1 MGKRALITGITGFVG
16 SHLAE
21 YLLKE
26 GLEVIGTTRPRSKT
40 ENIDHLKGQV
50 TLVEADIRDYASIL
64 GIIDKHFPFYIF
76 HLAAQSFVPMSWKAP
91 SETLVTNI
99 VGTAN
104 ILEAIKFLEVGEDI
118 KILVAGTSEEYGLVS
133 PDFLPIKESCP
144 LRPQSPYGVSKVA
157 ADLLTQQYTRS
168 YNLRAVVTRAF
179 NHTGPR
185 RGEVFVSSNF
195 AKQLVEIEK
204 GIRDKIMVGNLTAKR
219 DFSDVRDIVRAYWLA
234 IEKGKSGEAYNICSG
249 NAISIEELLL
259 KMVKMTNVLPKTIVE
274 DIERLRPSDVPIL
287 VGDCSKFKEQTGWE
301 PKIPLEKTLEDLVN
315 YWREKV

>member
-40 ENIDHLKGQV
+40 ENTDHLKGQV

-64 GIIDKHFPFYIF
+64 DIIDKHFPFYIF

-315 YWREKV
+315 YWRERV

>member
-1 MGKRALITGITGFVG
+1 MKRALVTGITGFVG

-40 ENIDHLKGQV
+40 ENIDHLKAQV
-50 TLVEADIRDYASIL
+50 TLVEADIRDYASVL
-64 GIIDKHFPFYIF
+64 GIVDKYYPSYIF

-104 ILEAIKFLEVGEDI
+104 VLEALKFLEVGEDV
-118 KILVAGTSEEYGLVS
+118 KVLVAGSSEEYGLVVGNE
-133 PDFLPIKESCP
+133 LPIREINQ

-157 ADLLTQQYTRS
+157 ADLLTQQYFRS
-168 YNLRAVVTRAF
+168 YGIQAVVSRAF

-204 GIRDKIMVGNLTAKR
+204 GKREKIMVGNLQARR

-234 IEKGKSGEAYNICSG
+234 IEKGQVGEAYNICSG
-249 NAISIEELLL
+249 VAISIEELLL
-259 KMVKMTNVLPKTIVE
+259 KMVKMTSVLPKTIVE
-274 DIERLRPSDVPIL
+274 DIDRLRPSDVPVL

-301 PKIPLEKTLEDLVN
+301 PKIPLEKTLEDLLN
-315 YWREKV
+315 YWRERV